1 MSIIEEIR
9 EKAKNLL
16 GAEFAHAIKFA
27 NSYERM
33 PVLFHHMPWIDNS
46 EQFRAWLAVLGC
58 EWSSCDNVGS
68 YAEFLCEPLDFAL
81 SIGLNGLMMTDDE
94 RHALAQLPDEITVY
108 RGCYEF
114 NADGLSWT
122 TCRNIAEG
130 FTRLARYNEPDR
142 APILLSRTVKRAD
155 VIAYKLDRN
164 ELEVILLP
172 ESYCIT

>member
-1 MSIIEEIR
+1 MRIYEETI
-9 EKAKNLL
+9 EKAKML

-33 PVLFHHMPWIDNS
+33 PVLISGMPEVDDS
-46 EQFRAWLAVLGC
+46 EQFRAWLVVLGY
-58 EWSSCDNVGS
+58 EWSCCDNVGR
-68 YAEFLCEPLDFAL
+68 YAELLCEPLDYAL
-81 SIGLNGLMMTDDE
+81 SIGLNGLMMTDGE

-122 TCRNIAEG
+122 TCRSIAEG
-130 FTRLARYNEPDR
+130 FTKLARYNKPDR
-142 APILLSRTVKRAD
+142 VPILLSRTVKRAD
-155 VIAYKLDRN
+155 VIAYKLERN